1 MFHKRARRA
10 LQKYAGIFLLPSRRR
25 GRRRRQIYKSLG
37 EDAIPQKIVIPVTLI
52 PNKKWYFKKTSRSPL
67 TIKEFGYASKN
78 VE

>member
-1 MFHKRARRA
+1 

-37 EDAIPQKIVIPVTLI
+37 EDAIPQIVIPVTLI
-52 PNKKWYFKKTSRSPL
+52 PNKKWYFKKTSRSPS
-67 TIKEFGYASKN
+67 TIKEFGYASEI